1 MGNVQIECTK
11 ADLYWMHCQLCGID
25 GSRTEDLAE
34 AERQR
39 VEHRRMHADDRAE
52 TEAERCPECHMP
64 LTMHHN
70 PGCTQPCGP
79 CEARSAAPVK
89 PGVVFWP
96 CDEAGVLDRA
106 AAIIRRR
113 MPGTLRASGVCAVL
127 AGQSAAL
134 REEAREQAPGLPFDA
149 GSLDF
154 QRGVE
159 FGLLFTRVKYYDRTE
174 AVTHADMAEL
184 VMRLAESRGLPFSA
198 SPHEHGE
205 SCAECVGRSDCK
217 DGGDW
222 LDVTIG

>member
-1 MGNVQIECTK
+1 MAQ
-11 ADLYWMHCQLCGID
+11 AHAQALQL
-25 GSRTEDLAE
+25 
-34 AERQR
+34 
-39 VEHRRMHADDRAE
+39 
-52 TEAERCPECHMP
+52 
-64 LTMHHN
+64 
-70 PGCTQPCGP
+70 
-79 CEARSAAPVK
+79 EAR
-89 PGVVFWP
+89 PGVSDSQARVFWP
-96 CDEAGVLDRA
+96 CDEAGVLERA

-159 FGLLFTRVKYYDRTE
+159 FGLLFIRVKYYDRAE

-205 SCAECVGRSDCK
+205 RCAECTGCSDCK
-217 DGGDW
+217 DGSDW
-222 LDVTIG
+222 LDVTIGSPSR